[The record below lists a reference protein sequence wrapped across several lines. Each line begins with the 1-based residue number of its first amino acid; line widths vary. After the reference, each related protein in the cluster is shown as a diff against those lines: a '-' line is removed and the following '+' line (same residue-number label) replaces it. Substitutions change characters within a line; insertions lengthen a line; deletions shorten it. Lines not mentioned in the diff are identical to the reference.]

1 VTRQP
6 HAVAGMQ
13 LAPAAVLGRV
23 VYEHRLGRQ
32 QRPGFAA
39 AADDAG
45 QLQQLP
51 EADRLAADCDLL
63 AHQAESSGAD
73 ARLEIAIARLTAMGE
88 RNGYSPG
95 TFCWVELATTDQA
108 AAKEFYA
115 ALFGW
120 VADDR
125 PVGEG
130 SYYSMQQLDGRQVAA
145 IAGQPQQQRE
155 AGVPALWH
163 SYVWVDDADAA
174 AGRARELGGSVHAGP
189 FDVMQAGRMAVLQD
203 PQGAYFML
211 WEPREHRGAEL
222 VNAPG
227 AFAWNELS
235 TSDVDAAQS
244 FYGGLFGWSFEPYEG
259 SPQLYLGIRNG
270 EANNGGVRELAEPMP
285 PN

>member
-1 VTRQP
+1 
-6 HAVAGMQ
+6 
-13 LAPAAVLGRV
+13 
-23 VYEHRLGRQ
+23 
-32 QRPGFAA
+32 
-39 AADDAG
+39 
-45 QLQQLP
+45 
-51 EADRLAADCDLL
+51 
-63 AHQAESSGAD
+63 
-73 ARLEIAIARLTAMGE
+73 MGE
-88 RNGYSPG
+88 RDGYTPG
-95 TFCWVELATTDQA
+95 TFCWVELSTTDQA

-145 IAGQPQQQRE
+145 ISGQPQQQRE

-163 SYVWVDDADAA
+163 SYVWVSDADEAA
-174 AGRARELGGSVHAGP
+174 DRARELGGTVHAGP

-235 TSDVDAAQS
+235 TPDMDAAQS

-259 SPQLYLGIRNG
+259 SPQPYLGIKNG
-270 EANNGGVRELAEPMP
+270 GANNGGVRELSEPMP
-285 PN
+285 PNWTVYFAVDDLDASLSRVAELGGGQMLAPMDIGMARIAVVHDPQGAAFALYCGTLEP

>member
-1 VTRQP
+1 
-6 HAVAGMQ
+6 
-13 LAPAAVLGRV
+13 
-23 VYEHRLGRQ
+23 
-32 QRPGFAA
+32 
-39 AADDAG
+39 
-45 QLQQLP
+45 
-51 EADRLAADCDLL
+51 
-63 AHQAESSGAD
+63 
-73 ARLEIAIARLTAMGE
+73 MGE
-88 RNGYSPG
+88 RDGYVPG

-130 SYYSMQQLDGRQVAA
+130 SYYSMQQLGGRQGAA
-145 IAGQPQQQRE
+145 IAGQPQEQRA
-155 AGVPALWH
+155 AGVSALWH
-163 SYVWVDDADAA
+163 SYGWVADAEEA
-174 AGRARELGGSVHAGP
+174 AARARELGGSVHAGP

-235 TSDVDAAQS
+235 TSDMGAAQS

-259 SPQLYLGIRNG
+259 SPQPYLGIKNG
-270 EANNGGVRELAEPMP
+270 EANNG
-285 PN
+285 